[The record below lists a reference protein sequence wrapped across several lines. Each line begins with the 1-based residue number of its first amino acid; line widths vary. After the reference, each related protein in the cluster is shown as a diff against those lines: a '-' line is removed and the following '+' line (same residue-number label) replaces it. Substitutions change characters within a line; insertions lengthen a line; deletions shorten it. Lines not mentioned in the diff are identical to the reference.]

1 MKCLWY
7 TCNTRISFRKQW
19 QFGLIWKP
27 TALPQPLS
35 CQALHL
41 VPHQPNSWEKKIQ
54 GRSAVRSSI
63 WESPRLDSE
72 YPRNI
77 RMCEG
82 SNMLKHCISKFSK
95 SLQSDPEIRSWHNS
109 TWQVFHPIHCPRL
122 PVAGL
127 VTLKVFGGTM
137 MRPRAAM
144 VPRKHEHRRPPLMS
158 MILYDFHISKWRFCI
173 RLDQAC
179 WLHWDVQSPN
189 FLGICRMPRP
199 RVQRPRHHRWA
210 AGPFCSKA
218 HSP

>member
-1 MKCLWY
+1 MW
-7 TCNTRISFRKQW
+7 
-19 QFGLIWKP
+19 IWSAYDILAIP
-27 TALPQPLS
+27 EFPSVNNGNLASSENPQPCRSLYHVRR
-35 CQALHL
+35 CIWCHTNQIPERRKFRGDPLLGQAFGNRQDL
-41 VPHQPNSWEKKIQ
+41 IQ
-54 GRSAVRSSI
+54 NIHGTLECARAQTCSNTVFQNFQ
-63 WESPRLDSE
+63 SPCRV
-72 YPRNI
+72 
-77 RMCEG
+77 
-82 SNMLKHCISKFSK
+82 
-95 SLQSDPEIRSWHNS
+95 IRSWHNA

-158 MILYDFHISKWRFCI
+158 MILYDFHISKWRFC